1 MAGSPSSGVP
11 AGRDVES
18 HEVLYAGN
26 PDGVEKELV
35 SRAGLPFVPVD
46 SGQLRGNA
54 PWTAAGHLWRI
65 RRGVLQARHWLRE
78 FRPDV
83 VFVTGAYVTVPV
95 ALAARLERV
104 PLLVYLPDLTP
115 GLAVRWLSRLAQ
127 KVAVSFEPA
136 ARYFPSKA
144 VVTGYPVRAE
154 LRAAST
160 DRTGAR
166 RRLNL
171 RADRP
176 VLLVMG
182 GSHGARSINRAIC
195 RGLPEL
201 LAQAQV
207 VHITG
212 RLDWP
217 WVRREAEGLP
227 ASLRGDYH
235 LYPYLHEEL
244 PDALA
249 AADLIVNRAGASNL
263 GELPAVGLPAVL
275 VPYPYAGRHQYV
287 NAAFLANHGA
297 ARLLEDRDLEQCL
310 LPTVLGLLN
319 DPIARQRMAQ
329 AARSLAREDA
339 VQRMIHLMAEMAR
352 SPR

>member
-1 MAGSPSSGVP
+1 M
-11 AGRDVES
+11 
-18 HEVLYAGN
+18 LYAGN
-26 PDGVEKELV
+26 PNGVERELV
-35 SRAGLPFVPVD
+35 GRAGLPFVPVD

-54 PWTAAGHLWRI
+54 PWTAASHLWRI
-65 RRGVLQARHWLRE
+65 RRGVRQARRWLRE
-78 FRPDV
+78 FEPDV

-95 ALAARLERV
+95 ALAARLERI
-104 PLLVYLPDLTP
+104 PLLVYLPDLMP

-136 ARYFPSKA
+136 ARYFPGKA

-154 LRAAST
+154 LRAAAA
-160 DRTGAR
+160 DRAGAR
-166 RRLNL
+166 RRLGL
-171 RADRP
+171 QADRP

-195 RGLPEL
+195 QGLSEL
-201 LAQAQV
+201 LKQV
-207 VHITG
+207 QLVHVTG
-212 RLDWP
+212 RLDWS
-217 WVRREAEGLP
+217 WVQWEAEKLP
-227 ASLRGDYH
+227 ASLRSDYH

-249 AADLIVNRAGASNL
+249 AADLMVNRAGASNL
-263 GELPAVGLPAVL
+263 GELPTVGLPAVL

-319 DPIARQRMAQ
+319 DPVARQRMAQ
-329 AARSLAREDA
+329 AARALAREDA
-339 VQRMIHLMAEMAR
+339 VPRMIQLMAEMVRA
-352 SPR
+352 SQ